1 MHIQL
6 DEAEI
11 IRWLIIAAFSTVATI
26 LGGVGTMVRLM
37 WSDLNRKMKEANER
51 LEERMKTEED
61 RWDKL
66 NVELR
71 NMRDSSVTR
80 ELLELKLIP
89 IRNDIDFLKKIC
101 DRRNK
106 PRSGAVDILPA
117 VNDGDS

>member
-1 MHIQL
+1 MHIQF

-26 LGGVGTMVRLM
+26 LGGVVTMVRLM
-37 WSDLNRKMKEANER
+37 WSDLNRKMKEADER
-51 LEERMKTEED
+51 LEERLKTEED

-66 NVELR
+66 NIELR

-106 PRSGAVDILPA
+106 PRSGADENSERPL
-117 VNDGDS
+117 

>member
-6 DEAEI
+6 EEAEI

-37 WSDLNRKMKEANER
+37 WSDLNRKMKEADDR
-51 LEERMKTEED
+51 LEEHMKAAED
-61 RWDKL
+61 RWDKI

-106 PRSGAVDILPA
+106 PRSGADENSERPL
-117 VNDGDS
+117 